1 MKAPSKDTSLEAS
14 LPVVPPTPVR
24 AVAKLLTHALSI
36 KQDLF
41 NNDDDDTTGLPDS
54 ENPDDDPFVDWLET
68 VHEEVEPVDDS
79 IRDGEGASGEV
90 DQSEAADGP
99 CAPASSSRDGTLGME
114 AAIKEA
120 VEMLQKSSLSLC
132 MKSSSAPLELKVN
145 AHIPMSSTDAD
156 ALAIMPKTAN
166 EIQSEA
172 ERLHLR
178 QRTVELQAANIL
190 NEVYCK
196 SLREQLAF
204 QDEKK
209 RKGKGKGKLVGDGLP
224 VLLTSDEFYER
235 VVEFEKAQIQKERGK
250 EERAANKE
258 SLQKELEEWKVLVE
272 EREEWIKNRRL
283 AWAKEKED
291 HAAEKAKWALNKKA
305 GKVKGKFTKPT
316 PKLGPL
322 PDVIPK
328 PKLQTSIAD
337 DEAELDVA
345 DGDEGQRG
353 NDDSDDSE

>member
-1 MKAPSKDTSLEAS
+1 MTMMRRVFQIQRIPTMTHLWIGWKQSTRKWNRLMIASEMARARVGRWTRVRLQMVHARQLPLPEMEHLAWKQPS
-14 LPVVPPTPVR
+14 R
-24 AVAKLLTHALSI
+24 KLS
-36 KQDLF
+36 KC
-41 NNDDDDTTGLPDS
+41 S
-54 ENPDDDPFVDWLET
+54 RNPLYP
-68 VHEEVEPVDDS
+68 S
-79 IRDGEGASGEV
+79 
-90 DQSEAADGP
+90 
-99 CAPASSSRDGTLGME
+99 
-114 AAIKEA
+114 
-120 VEMLQKSSLSLC
+120 
-132 MKSSSAPLELKVN
+132 
-145 AHIPMSSTDAD
+145 MSSTDAD

-166 EIQSEA
+166 EIRLLAALRESEA
-172 ERLHLR
+172 ERLHLC

-196 SLREQLAF
+196 SLRERLAF

-250 EERAANKE
+250 EECAVNKE

-272 EREEWIKNRRL
+272 EREEWTKNRRL

-322 PDVIPK
+322 PAVIPK